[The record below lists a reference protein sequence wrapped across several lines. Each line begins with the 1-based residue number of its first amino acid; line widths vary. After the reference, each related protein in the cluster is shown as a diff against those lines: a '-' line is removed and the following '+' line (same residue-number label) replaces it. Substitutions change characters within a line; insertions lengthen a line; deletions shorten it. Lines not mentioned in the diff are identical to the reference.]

1 MPTPSKFQPASSVA
15 HRKASLLSVPA
26 PQNEHGIVAAVAY
39 DFREDGS
46 VAPLRMFE
54 AFKNKASRAFAN
66 DESIAARV
74 PRTAGVLGIVIARGE
89 RLHRGKSTDPHG
101 GDGSFSAAANHH
113 FRGST
118 LDNLEGV
125 ANGMSRSGAR
135 RGGGGIRSARAITN
149 GNLSGRQIDN
159 GGRDEKGRNLARA
172 AVQQLAMLALDDVES
187 TDAGRNVNAHF
198 IEVRILRLPVGGLH
212 GKIRPGQRNLNEAR
226 HLLEFFFFDPLEG
239 VEVFHF
245 SGDFAIES
253 GGVEM
258 CNGRNAAASG
268 DEVPP
273 AFLRADSQRAN

>member
-54 AFKNKASRAFAN
+54 AFKNKDSRAFAN

-159 GGRDEKGRNLARA
+159 GGRDEKGRHLARA

-198 IEVRILRLPVGGLH
+198 IEVRIQASSWRTSRQNPP
-212 GKIRPGQRNLNEAR
+212 RPAQSE
-226 HLLEFFFFDPLEG
+226 
-239 VEVFHF
+239 
-245 SGDFAIES
+245 
-253 GGVEM
+253 
-258 CNGRNAAASG
+258 
-268 DEVPP
+268 
-273 AFLRADSQRAN
+273 